1 MKIRAIVV
9 ILFSIIASTQ
19 VCLAENKPSSATI
32 EERVAA
38 QEKEL
43 VQLRAQVLILQREIQ
58 NLEAIPEIKT
68 VKEVRNKLRILNA
81 SMEQFCLENDVREC
95 RFSDLAKYI
104 DPVRPAIRAEDGF
117 DKLRLSVDAPEWR
130 YTTES
135 GIVVIFQR
143 PSYEALLRQYNKK

>member
-1 MKIRAIVV
+1 MKTKSILIILLATLASSQFCRAD
-9 ILFSIIASTQ
+9 
-19 VCLAENKPSSATI
+19 NKPAPATS
-32 EERVAA
+32 EERIAA

-43 VQLRAQVLILQREIQ
+43 SQLRSQVLLLQREIQ
-58 NLEAIPEIKT
+58 ELKEIPEIKT
-68 VKEVRNKLRILNA
+68 VRDARNKLRILNA

-117 DKLRLSVDAPEWR
+117 GKLRLSVDEVEWR

-143 PSYEALLRQYNKK
+143 PSYEALLKQYKK